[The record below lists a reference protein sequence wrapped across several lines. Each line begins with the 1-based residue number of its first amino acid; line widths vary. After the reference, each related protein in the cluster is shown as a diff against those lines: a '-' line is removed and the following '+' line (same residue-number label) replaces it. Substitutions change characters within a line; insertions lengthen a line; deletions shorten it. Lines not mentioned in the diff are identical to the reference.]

1 MLISMNWIG
10 DFVDL
15 TGLDLENL
23 IHRFTLSTAEVEDV
37 IHYGRDTHGVIVAE
51 IASIEDHPKS
61 KKLHLL
67 KINNGRELLDC
78 VCGAPNVRPGMR
90 VAFATE
96 GGAVCGHPISRATVA
111 GYESCGMCCSEAELG
126 ISADNSGLMEITDD
140 IPLGTDIKTVYDI
153 EDTLFEVDN
162 KSLTNRPDLWG
173 HYGIAREIATLANR
187 PLRPVP
193 VHDTA
198 AYASLPEVK
207 ISIDDPARCYR
218 YTGIKI
224 ENVQRNVSPV
234 NMRIRLFYC
243 GSRAINLLADLTN
256 YVMLEL
262 GQPMH
267 AFDLRRVDAVEV
279 RRFAEPFA
287 FTTLDGNEHE
297 IDPETLMIC
306 SHGEPVAVAGV
317 MGGLNS
323 EIEDDTSALLL
334 ESANFNAVSVRKS
347 ESKLGMRTDAS
358 MRYEKFLDPE
368 MTKTA
373 SERFLYLLLQIEP
386 SARVIS
392 ALTDVYVHRFDTI
405 TLTFDQ
411 RYVDRYTGI
420 AITQEEILRTLT
432 ALGFACVTEG
442 EQFTVTVP
450 SWRATKDVTIKA
462 DLIEEITRI
471 YGYDNFE
478 IKTTR
483 SPLLPV
489 RRTAANSNDNRAKD
503 ILVSTYALHEVHSY
517 IWNDREKNRA
527 LGIEPEENVRILN
540 AGTPEHDTVRS
551 SMVPTLLT
559 FVSENRGYADH
570 YGLFEI
576 GRTVKGL
583 LPDGSCNERK
593 KLGIVLYDKT
603 ASEEALY
610 MRVRDIVLHL
620 VRDIKHAS
628 PTFTVG
634 RVASYPWQHPVNT
647 ASVTLGGCELG
658 FICALHPAVGT
669 KLDKRA
675 ACVAA
680 ELDMDA
686 LAAIAPSPIRYN
698 EPSRFPGIDID
709 LTFTT
714 DPSVLVFAEIEALM
728 RAAGGAFL
736 SAVTVYD
743 IYEGEGNPSITFRL
757 SFTSRDKTLSKA
769 ELQGDIDA
777 ILAVM
782 KENGMELKTV

>member
-67 KINNGRELLDC
+67 KINNGRELIDC
-78 VCGAPNVRPGMR
+78 VCGAPNVRVGMR

-173 HYGIAREIATLANR
+173 HYGIAREIATLAGR

-198 AYASLPEVK
+198 AYTSLPAVK
-207 ISIDDPARCYR
+207 IAIDDPERCYR
-218 YTGIKI
+218 YTGIKV
-224 ENVQRNVSPV
+224 ENIQRNQSPV

-279 RRFAEPFA
+279 RRFAEPFK

-323 EIEDDTSALLL
+323 EIENDTTSLLL

-373 SERFLYLLLQIEP
+373 SERFLALLLAIEP
-386 SARVIS
+386 NARVIS

-420 AITQEEILRTLT
+420 TITKEEILRTLT
-432 ALGFACVTEG
+432 ALGFACQTEG
-442 EQFTVTVP
+442 DVFTVTVP

-489 RRTAANSNDNRAKD
+489 RRTAANSNDNRVKD
-503 ILVSTYALHEVHSY
+503 VLVSTYALHEVHSY

-540 AGTPEHDTVRS
+540 AGTPEHDTIRS
-551 SMVPTLLT
+551 SMIPTLLN
-559 FVSENRGYADH
+559 FVSENRGYAEGF
-570 YGLFEI
+570 GLFEI

-583 LPDGSCNERK
+583 KENNDCNERK
-593 KLGIVLYDKT
+593 KLGIVLYDK
-603 ASEEALY
+603 AAGEEALY
-610 MRVRDIVLHL
+610 LRVRDIVLRL
-620 VRDIKHAS
+620 VRDIKHQA
-628 PTFTVG
+628 PTFMAGEGV
-634 RVASYPWQHPVNT
+634 SYPWQHPINT
-647 ASVTLGGCELG
+647 AAVRLGDVELG
-658 FICALHPAVGT
+658 FISALHPAVGT

-680 ELDMDA
+680 ELDMDL
-686 LAAIAPSPIRYN
+686 LAEITPAPIRYS

-709 LTFTT
+709 LTFAT
-714 DPSVLVFAEIEALM
+714 DPSALVFAEVEALL
-728 RAAGGAFL
+728 RRAGGEFL
-736 SAVTVYD
+736 SAVTVTD
-743 IYEGEGNPSITFRL
+743 VYEGEGNPSITFRL
-757 SFTSRDKTLSKA
+757 SFTSQEKTLSKA
-769 ELQGDIDA
+769 ELQGNIDA

>member
-15 TGLDLENL
+15 SGLDIEDL

-37 IHYGRDTHGVIVAE
+37 IYHGRDTHDVIVAE
-51 IASIEDHPKS
+51 IAAIENHPKS

-67 KINNGRELLDC
+67 KINDGSGLIDC
-78 VCGAPNVRPGMR
+78 VCGAPNVRLGMR
-90 VAFATE
+90 VAFAKE
-96 GGAVCGHPISRATVA
+96 GGAVCGNPIGRATIA
-111 GYESCGMCCSEAELG
+111 GYPSYGMCCSEAELG

-140 IPLGTDIKTVYDI
+140 IPLGTDLKTVYEI

-173 HYGIAREIATLANR
+173 HYGIAREIATLAGR

-198 AYASLPEVK
+198 AYAALPPVK
-207 ISIDDPARCYR
+207 ISIEDEERCYR
-218 YTGIKI
+218 YTGIKV
-224 ENVQRNVSPV
+224 ENILRNTSPV

-279 RRFAEPFA
+279 RRFPQPFS

-323 EIEDDTSALLL
+323 EIEDDTTSLLL
-334 ESANFNAVSVRKS
+334 ESANFNAVAVRKS

-373 SERFLYLLLQIEP
+373 SERFLALLLEIEP
-386 SARVIS
+386 QARVIS
-392 ALTDVYVHRFDTI
+392 ALTDVYLHHFDTI

-420 AITQEEILRTLT
+420 TITQEEILRTLT
-432 ALGFACVTEG
+432 ALGFTCTTEG
-442 EQFTVTVP
+442 TQFTVTVP

-471 YGYDNFE
+471 YGYDNFA
-478 IKTTR
+478 IGTTR

-489 RRTAANSNDNRAKD
+489 RRTPANSNDNRAKD
-503 ILVSTYALHEVHSY
+503 ILVATYALHEVHSY
-517 IWNDREKNRA
+517 IWSDREKNRA

-540 AGTPEHDTVRS
+540 AGTPEHDTLRS
-551 SMVPTLLT
+551 SMVPTLLN
-559 FVSENRGYADH
+559 FVAENRGYADAF
-570 YGLFEI
+570 GLFEI
-576 GRTVKGL
+576 GRTVNGL
-583 LPDGSCNERK
+583 APDGSCREQK
-593 KLGIVLYDKT
+593 KLGIVLYDR
-603 ASEEALY
+603 AGGEEALY
-610 MRVRDIVLHL
+610 LRMRDILRHL
-620 VRDIKHAS
+620 VQDIKHAA
-628 PTFTVG
+628 PVFTPGQGV
-634 RVASYPWQHPVNT
+634 SYPWQHPVNT
-647 ASVTLGGCELG
+647 AAVSLGGVELG
-658 FICALHPAVGT
+658 YLCALHPAVGT
-669 KLDKRA
+669 KLDKRG

-686 LAAIAPSPIRYN
+686 LAAIRPLALHYE

-709 LTFTT
+709 LTFIT
-714 DPSVLVFAEIEALM
+714 DPRTLVFAEAEALLH
-728 RAAGGAFL
+728 RVGGTYL
-736 SAVTVYD
+736 SGVTVTD
-743 IYEGEGNPSITFRL
+743 VYEGEGTPTVTFRL

-777 ILAVM
+777 VLAAM
-782 KENGMELKTV
+782 KEQGMELKTL